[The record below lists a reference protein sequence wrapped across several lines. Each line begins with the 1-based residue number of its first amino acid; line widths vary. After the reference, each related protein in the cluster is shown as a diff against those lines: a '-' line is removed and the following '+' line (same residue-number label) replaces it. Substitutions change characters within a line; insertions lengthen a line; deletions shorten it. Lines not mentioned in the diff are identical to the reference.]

1 VRIIDGVVYLSTVN
15 IVNCLVSYYSGI
27 VCMILAHIPTLSGG
41 SWNEFTGEL
50 S

>member
-1 VRIIDGVVYLSTVN
+1 MYNRRVVHLSRVRVVN
-15 IVNCLVSYYSGI
+15 RLVFYYSGI
-27 VCMILAHIPTLSGG
+27 ACMILAHIPTLSGG